1 MEAFGKFF
9 VGESIEAAAAAYLST
24 FLLIGGNVASANM
37 QAAQYGK
44 EIKAGEA
51 FKGTQYTVN
60 EMNTVLLAQQ
70 IPGEYEGGRY
80 AAEQLKKQVL
90 EGKQL
95 SNRLLGFAAMT
106 NNQVIKDA
114 SKYMN
119 QAFEMGPE
127 TRSFENS
134 TWARS

>member
-44 EIKAGEA
+44 EMKAGEA
-51 FKGTQYTVN
+51 FKGTQYSVD

-70 IPGEYEGGRY
+70 IPGEYAGGRY
-80 AAEQLKKQVL
+80 AAEQLN
-90 EGKQL
+90 
-95 SNRLLGFAAMT
+95 NRMLGFAAMT

-127 TRSFENS
+127 MRSFESS

>member
-9 VGESIEAAAAAYLST
+9 VGDSIEAAAAAYLST

-44 EIKAGEA
+44 EMKAGEA
-51 FKGTQYTVN
+51 FKGTQYTVD

-106 NNQVIKDA
+106 NNQVSKDA

-127 TRSFENS
+127 MRSFESS